1 MTVSTVCQRASIS
14 ADLFEVLHHGIARPW
29 LKGKVYD
36 NSAESEGG
44 NDCVLWLLGSS
55 RWWYDR
61 GISGV
66 VVYCAEAR
74 HGFKMW
80 DSGGSKIAWRAG
92 WDGRYFFSL
101 SVELSRFFFSY
112 GLMEIASA
120 LFYYFFTY
128 PAQTRLDLSVVP
140 HKRDTAWSWEFGREE
155 VSLLPLPPIPTPT
168 HS

>member
-29 LKGKVYD
+29 IKGKVYD

-80 DSGGSKIAWRAG
+80 DSGGRKIAWRAG
-92 WDGRYFFSL
+92 LGRTIFLFFVCGVIAVFLFIRVNGNSL
-101 SVELSRFFFSY
+101 C
-112 GLMEIASA
+112 II
-120 LFYYFFTY
+120 LFYYFVLFFY
-128 PAQTRLDLSVVP
+128 VP
-140 HKRDTAWSWEFGREE
+140 SANEIRFKCSA
-155 VSLLPLPPIPTPT
+155 
-168 HS
+168 